1 MDKQPTVELMKRYL
15 RLYNKNIKEDLVLPA
30 VSKMKKD
37 AVVSKFNKIYKK
49 VNEGGNVYYL
59 PKKFRGFE
67 VFIAKSDL
75 QNAMLKKAKKA
86 PTKK

>member
-15 RLYNKNIKEDLVLPA
+15 RLYNKNIREDLVLPA

-37 AVVSKFNKIYKK
+37 TVASKFNKIYKK
-49 VNEGGNVYYL
+49 VNEGGNVYYV
-59 PKKFRGFE
+59 PKKFREFE